1 VLPVIAL
8 GGFLILGGG
17 IAALVYTQQ
26 EEGRP
31 DVLLHPVKY
40 EDLQLTVVEKGTLES
55 AENKDVVCRVKAGAK
70 GQGGYATSI
79 NWVIDDGSMVNEGQ
93 LLMILDDSAL
103 QDQLRAQKI
112 VVDTALAAKIKA
124 EKDYEITVKENER
137 KVAEAE
143 NLLAVA
149 KITLEQYIGLSYDK
163 SRSALAAVLGAP
175 VALAEDGAYRQAFDD
190 LTGQVQ
196 LAESEVEQTL
206 ERAAWADRM
215 VKLTYMSPAQAQ
227 AERSKY
233 ESAKEKLRALQSKR
247 SLLANFE
254 RRMNMT
260 NYRSEVENKRLLLEK
275 EVLAASASEVQYDT
289 DRISKRSIYL
299 QELDKLK
306 EIEDQIKEC
315 KIYAPQAGMVVY
327 FKNESSRYRSSDTGL
342 IEQGAQVKE
351 GQKMLRIPNLK
362 QMQVNTKVH
371 EAMVARI
378 RGDVRVATG
387 VVEKYRAGLLTTV
400 DPFSRLVTQNDSFM
414 TEVRDKFR
422 DQEYYTAQKGQ
433 RATIRVDAKSEIL
446 LPGRVRSV
454 AAVASAS
461 DSWVNDVKLYPTLVL
476 IEQELEGLR
485 PDMTAEVTIHVDG
498 VKNIL
503 TVPIQSI
510 VGGAEMGGRRSVYV
524 KTDTG
529 FDERRVVL
537 GLYNEKMVEVR
548 EGLKEGDQ
556 VVINPKVL
564 LGENR
569 AKTRSE
575 GDDHGGGDD
584 KSEGKGKRRGP
595 EGGGK
600 YGDGPGAGGGPEGAS
615 PGGAGGGG
623 AKKKGNFDPSKK
635 RKGGGG
641 GGGAPRGGAGGPP
654 AAGE

>member
-1 VLPVIAL
+1 
-8 GGFLILGGG
+8 
-17 IAALVYTQQ
+17 
-26 EEGRP
+26 
-31 DVLLHPVKY
+31 
-40 EDLQLTVVEKGTLES
+40 
-55 AENKDVVCRVKAGAK
+55 
-70 GQGGYATSI
+70 
-79 NWVIDDGSMVNEGQ
+79 
-93 LLMILDDSAL
+93 
-103 QDQLRAQKI
+103 
-112 VVDTALAAKIKA
+112 
-124 EKDYEITVKENER
+124 
-137 KVAEAE
+137 
-143 NLLAVA
+143 
-149 KITLEQYIGLSYDK
+149 
-163 SRSALAAVLGAP
+163 
-175 VALAEDGAYRQAFDD
+175 
-190 LTGQVQ
+190 
-196 LAESEVEQTL
+196 
-206 ERAAWADRM
+206 
-215 VKLTYMSPAQAQ
+215 
-227 AERSKY
+227 
-233 ESAKEKLRALQSKR
+233 
-247 SLLANFE
+247 
-254 RRMNMT
+254 
-260 NYRSEVENKRLLLEK
+260 
-275 EVLAASASEVQYDT
+275 
-289 DRISKRSIYL
+289 
-299 QELDKLK
+299 
-306 EIEDQIKEC
+306 
-315 KIYAPQAGMVVY
+315 MVVY
-327 FKNESSRYRSSDTGL
+327 FKNESSRYRSSDSGL

-387 VVEKYRAGLLTTV
+387 VVEKYRAGLLTTL
-400 DPFSRLVTQNDSFM
+400 DPFARLVTQNDNFM

-422 DQEYYTAQKGQ
+422 DKEYYTAQKGQ

-529 FDERRVVL
+529 FDERQVVL

-575 GDDHGGGDD
+575 GDDQGGGDD

-600 YGDGPGAGGGPEGAS
+600 YGDGPGASGGPEGAS